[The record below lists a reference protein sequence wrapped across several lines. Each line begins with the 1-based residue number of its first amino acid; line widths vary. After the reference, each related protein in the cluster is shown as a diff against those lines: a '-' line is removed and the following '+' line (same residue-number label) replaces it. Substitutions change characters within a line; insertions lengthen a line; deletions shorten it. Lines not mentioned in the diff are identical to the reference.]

1 MFAFRI
7 GTVKNSGSLRRGHS
21 QYQRLTQ
28 DSPVQGIVLSI
39 DLTGPE
45 EVNGVPQSLDDLE
58 PKAFVKMDAR
68 FEIPARDADM
78 LKIINHSSATE
89 S

>member
-1 MFAFRI
+1 MWQFAP
-7 GTVKNSGSLRRGHS
+7 GPQPVPAS
-21 QYQRLTQ
+21 YARL
-28 DSPVQGIVLSI
+28 SRPRHCIV

-45 EVNGVPQSLDDLE
+45 EVNGVPQTLDDLE
-58 PKAFVKMDAR
+58 PKAFVKMDVP

-78 LKIINHSSATE
+78 LKIINHSPAIE

>member
-1 MFAFRI
+1 MILHAAPPEERARI
-7 GTVKNSGSLRRGHS
+7 V
-21 QYQRLTQ
+21 
-28 DSPVQGIVLSI
+28 
-39 DLTGPE
+39 DLTGPK
-45 EVNGVPQSLDDLE
+45 EVNGVPQTLDDLE

-78 LKIINHSSATE
+78 LKIINHSSAAE